1 MQLRSGRKI
10 KIYEVI
16 KSDERRSLG
25 EDSHEIFTV
34 GYVASLLLIGI
45 TLVQWEAMQTMWNVI
60 ALQDINKTFSK
71 CFLLKFN
78 VIPKISPGAE
88 YFLHICDVM

>member
-10 KIYEVI
+10 EIYEVI

-34 GYVASLLLIGI
+34 SHVASLLLIGI
-45 TLVQWEAMQTMWNVI
+45 TLVQWEAKQTMWNVI
-60 ALQDINKTFSK
+60 TEQDINGNFSNIF
-71 CFLLKFN
+71 FL
-78 VIPKISPGAE
+78 
-88 YFLHICDVM
+88 